1 MKQRLT
7 LLIGLAGVGVAVSL
21 YLLTVHWGWQQAVC
35 LGVGDCESV
44 NQSRYSELLGIPVAL
59 LGALT
64 YCVFIVCSVLIARGV
79 MADGLRRAQFFIAAV
94 GVAFS
99 AYLTAIEVFVL
110 QTICPW
116 CVLSAILMVL
126 IAILSAWELM
136 AS

>member
-1 MKQRLT
+1 
-7 LLIGLAGVGVAVSL
+7 
-21 YLLTVHWGWQQAVC
+21 
-35 LGVGDCESV
+35 
-44 NQSRYSELLGIPVAL
+44 
-59 LGALT
+59 
-64 YCVFIVCSVLIARGV
+64 